1 MLPIH
6 WAGKERG
13 DGLAAVT
20 PLTTHT
26 EAPTERGG
34 HWGCRYCGW
43 RIREGQA
50 GVRI

>member
-20 PLTTHT
+20 PLTTLT
-26 EAPTERGG
+26 EPQPRRGG
-34 HWGCRYCGW
+34 HWDVDTAVGG
-43 RIREGQA
+43 
-50 GVRI
+50 

>member
-26 EAPTERGG
+26 EAQPSAAVIGDVDTAVGG
-34 HWGCRYCGW
+34 
-43 RIREGQA
+43 
-50 GVRI
+50 